1 MAITYPLNTPTTIGI
16 ETINIRANS
25 VVGLSESPFTLQQQV
40 ISYAYA
46 ERWEADVSIPKTRR
60 DLSAAW
66 VAMLVALRGPIGTFL
81 LGDPDYASPRGTATS
96 ATLSGNLGS
105 YSPTI
110 TMTGTLLAG
119 DYIQLGSG
127 STARLHKV
135 VQDRSGGG
143 TIEIWPALRDNYT
156 NATVTLSSPKGLFR
170 LAASGSEWTVNS
182 NGSYDITFTA
192 IEAITGT

>member
-1 MAITYPLNTPTTIGI
+1 MAITYPLNTPTTLGI
-16 ETINIRANS
+16 ESIKLRTVNVSTI
-25 VVGLSESPFTLQQQV
+25 SESPFTLQQQV
-40 ISYAYA
+40 ISYTTA
-46 ERWEADVSIPKTRR
+46 ERWEADVNIPNVRR
-60 DLSAAW
+60 DLSAEW
-66 VAMLVALRGPIGTFL
+66 VSMLVALRGPIGTFL

-127 STARLHKV
+127 STAKLHKV
-135 VQDRSGGG
+135 LQDRSGGG
-143 TIEIWPALRDNYT
+143 TIEIWPALRTNYT

-170 LAASGSEWTVNS
+170 LATSGTEWGIDS
-182 NGSYDITFTA
+182 KSSYGISFA
-192 IEAITGT
+192 AVEAITGT